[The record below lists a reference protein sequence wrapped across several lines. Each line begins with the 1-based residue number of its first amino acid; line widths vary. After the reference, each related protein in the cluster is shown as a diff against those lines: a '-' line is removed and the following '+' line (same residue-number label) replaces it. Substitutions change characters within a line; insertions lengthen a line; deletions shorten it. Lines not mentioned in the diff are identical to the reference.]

1 MNTDIKTEIEQIKL
15 IVEDQAGVP
24 YGSIDS
30 NTRKQEIVKARIV
43 FASFLMEQVGLKVDQ
58 LTEYVKRDRT
68 NFYHY
73 QKKHEGYMSDRR
85 VYPEYF
91 DLYNNV
97 NDAYFSQLE
106 TLFDNETK
114 NDKLVK
120 LDEIEKDIRNLQRKH
135 SKLTKAVELT
145 S

>member
-58 LTEYVKRDRT
+58 LTEYVNRDRT

-120 LDEIEKDIRNLQRKH
+120 LDEIEKDIRNLKRKH

>member
-24 YGSIDS
+24 FGSIDTT
-30 NTRKQEIVKARIV
+30 NRRQDIVRARIV

-58 LTEYVKRDRT
+58 LTEYINRDRT

-73 QKKHEGYMSDRR
+73 QMKHEGYMSDRR

-91 DLYNNV
+91 DLYNKV
-97 NDAYFSQLE
+97 NDVYFSQAE

-120 LDEIEKDIRNLQRKH
+120 LDEIEKNIRSLRRKRQ
-135 SKLTKAVELT
+135 KLTKAVQLT
-145 S
+145 Q

>member
-1 MNTDIKTEIEQIKL
+1 M
-15 IVEDQAGVP
+15 
-24 YGSIDS
+24 
-30 NTRKQEIVKARIV
+30 KARIV

-58 LTEYVKRDRT
+58 LTEYVNRDRT

-120 LDEIEKDIRNLQRKH
+120 LDEIEKDIRNLKRKH

>member
-58 LTEYVKRDRT
+58 LTEYVNRDRT